1 MSLEISAEDQF
12 WATPELL
19 EMLLPYLNAA
29 STFNLAQAVF
39 SSKKD
44 SVVLGILQRSL
55 VWNRLI
61 ERSLP
66 FFLSP
71 VFSIA
76 SYFPSMLE
84 IKMNTVVFLA
94 AILKMF
100 KDPVPLEMD
109 LLFFIC
115 KRFPPFVDQEQVDL
129 SHHLPPHHF
138 WTHSVSPEGFV
149 LLEKVESALG
159 ITKQKIEFIVTVIDL
174 TVNVR
179 SSTLF
184 GIFFFQQSVLNRTG
198 SKDFLTKH
206 FHNTGTDW
214 QQVVRQSLGLNAGKM
229 I

>member
-29 STFNLAQAVF
+29 STFNLAQSFF

-115 KRFPPFVDQEQVDL
+115 KRFPPFVDQEQVAL

-149 LLEKVESALG
+149 LLEKVETALG
-159 ITKQKIEFIVTVIDL
+159 ITKQKIEFIVTVIDSE
-174 TVNVR
+174 R
-179 SSTLF
+179 SFLNSLWYLF
-184 GIFFFQQSVLNRTG
+184 LPAVCLEQNWKQRLSDKAFSQYW
-198 SKDFLTKH
+198 D
-206 FHNTGTDW
+206 
-214 QQVVRQSLGLNAGKM
+214 
-229 I
+229 

>member
-19 EMLLPYLNAA
+19 EMLLSYLNAA
-29 STFNLAQAVF
+29 STFNLAQAFF

-159 ITKQKIEFIVTVIDL
+159 ITKQKIEFIVTVIDSE
-174 TVNVR
+174 R
-179 SSTLF
+179 SFLNSLWYLF
-184 GIFFFQQSVLNRTG
+184 LPAVCLEQNWKQRLSDKAFSQYW
-198 SKDFLTKH
+198 D
-206 FHNTGTDW
+206 
-214 QQVVRQSLGLNAGKM
+214 
-229 I
+229 

>member
-1 MSLEISAEDQF
+1 
-12 WATPELL
+12 
-19 EMLLPYLNAA
+19 MLLPYLNAA
-29 STFNLAQAVF
+29 STFNLAQAFF

-44 SVVLGILQRSL
+44 SVVLGVLQRSL

-149 LLEKVESALG
+149 LLKKVESALG
-159 ITKQKIEFIVTVIDL
+159 ITKQKIEFIVTVIDSE
-174 TVNVR
+174 R
-179 SSTLF
+179 SFLNSLWYLF
-184 GIFFFQQSVLNRTG
+184 LPAVCLEQNWKQRLSDKAFSQYWDRLAN
-198 SKDFLTKH
+198 
-206 FHNTGTDW
+206 
-214 QQVVRQSLGLNAGKM
+214 
-229 I
+229 